1 MFRRVWSPPPW
12 CEERISLSHFIL
24 KSIVLPRQA
33 RGKHSLGKTQKELRF
48 LKAGGANAP
57 SAAANLGRIEG
68 GAAGAG
74 ADGVLSVSVGV
85 GFQWADR

>member
-1 MFRRVWSPPPW
+1 M
-12 CEERISLSHFIL
+12 
-24 KSIVLPRQA
+24 
-33 RGKHSLGKTQKELRF
+33 RF
-48 LKAGGANAP
+48 SQAGGANAP